1 MSFKRNIIANYLSQ
15 IYVSLIGI
23 VMAPMYLHY
32 MGIEAYGLV
41 GFYAAIQIWFGLLD
55 MGLSLTLVRETAR
68 FRAKALN
75 VLTYRRLVF
84 ALELIFV
91 GVGAFGGLFLYS
103 NSSRLALS
111 WLNIESLNAD
121 TVTTCLQMISGIVVM
136 RWMSGFYRSVLTG
149 MEEFIWLSVF
159 STIIASLRFI
169 GVIPIFI
176 IFDGSLKIFFY
187 FQCVV
192 GIIELMGFYF
202 KSREMLPPLINNEH
216 VSWSP
221 EVLLVSVKQLLGFSI
236 TISLAA
242 IAWAMMTQLDK
253 LLLSWRL
260 PLTQY
265 GVFILAAMAA
275 SGVPLVVGPLS
286 NALLPRLARLHAQ
299 GDREELML
307 LYEKM
312 TQVVAMLVAPL
323 CYLLSSFSW
332 KIMFVWTG
340 DRLVATQGGA
350 LMSLYALGN
359 GLLALAAF
367 PYYLQYA
374 NGKLKLHLIGSVIF
388 LIVCVPML
396 LAMIKYLGAIGAGYA
411 WF

>member
-187 FQCVV
+187 FQWQIES
-192 GIIELMGFYF
+192 II
-202 KSREMLPPLINNEH
+202 
-216 VSWSP
+216 
-221 EVLLVSVKQLLGFSI
+221 
-236 TISLAA
+236 
-242 IAWAMMTQLDK
+242 
-253 LLLSWRL
+253 
-260 PLTQY
+260 
-265 GVFILAAMAA
+265 
-275 SGVPLVVGPLS
+275 
-286 NALLPRLARLHAQ
+286 
-299 GDREELML
+299 
-307 LYEKM
+307 
-312 TQVVAMLVAPL
+312 
-323 CYLLSSFSW
+323 
-332 KIMFVWTG
+332 
-340 DRLVATQGGA
+340 
-350 LMSLYALGN
+350 
-359 GLLALAAF
+359 
-367 PYYLQYA
+367 
-374 NGKLKLHLIGSVIF
+374 
-388 LIVCVPML
+388 
-396 LAMIKYLGAIGAGYA
+396 
-411 WF
+411 